1 VIKDLQSLRI
11 PAQVS
16 LVISH
21 ALYADRTV
29 GGPSLSG
36 RRKLVYFD
44 QTQNERGRI
53 DTTYSELA
61 KLLRDNDFDVEP
73 YTEFMLLAK
82 NLENASVVVFG
93 CPNSSKLRPAEIDV
107 LKRFVTSGGG
117 LMLLSLSGGD
127 RGLMNNMSQVSKGF
141 GISFENTALR
151 DERNNAGLPTMPIIT
166 DIIKH
171 PTTQDVHDLLV
182 PSSCTLSV
190 TTKGFALANSADTG
204 DPPKKPIV
212 ACAEAGKGRMMCVGS
227 YEVFRR
233 GMKHPGNK
241 QFAVNAFK
249 WLSGELTLVEPSD
262 VAETEETKKPKAK
275 TKAEEEADTISVET
289 EKTLRRLVN
298 AVFDLQKDIGKLDKQ
313 LSGVEKNLELLR
325 DQFQDF
331 AEKAQEQL
339 GVMIPARQFKT
350 EEENLAAEIEADIKA
365 LEKEVNS
372 VRQLR
377 DHVEERHSSGS
388 MPKETYSEQTEK
400 LNARLKSLEK
410 KLDKKTREL
419 EELLS

>member
-1 VIKDLQSLRI
+1 M
-11 PAQVS
+11 
-16 LVISH
+16 
-21 ALYADRTV
+21 
-29 GGPSLSG
+29 SG

-44 QTQNERGRI
+44 QTQNERGRL

-82 NLENASVVVFG
+82 NLEDASVLVFG

-107 LKRFVTSGGG
+107 LKRFVMSGGG

-127 RGLMNNMSQVSKGF
+127 RGLMNNMSQVSKDF
-141 GISFENTALR
+141 GITFENTALR
-151 DERNNAGLPTMPIIT
+151 DERNNAGLPTMPMIT
-166 DIIKH
+166 DIVQH
-171 PTTQDVHDLLV
+171 PTTQDVKDLLV

-190 TTKGFALANSADTG
+190 TAKGFALASSADTG

-212 ACAEAGKGRMMCVGS
+212 ACAEAGKGRLLCVGS

-233 GMKHPGNK
+233 GGGMKHAGNK
-241 QFAVNAFK
+241 QFAINAFK
-249 WLSGELTLVEPSD
+249 WLSGEITAVEPE
-262 VAETEETKKPKAK
+262 VAETEETERPKARA
-275 TKAEEEADTISVET
+275 KAKEAAKISAET

-298 AVFDLQKDIGKLDKQ
+298 AVFDLQKDIGKLGKQ
-313 LSGVEKNLELLR
+313 VTGVEKNLELLR

-365 LEKEVNS
+365 LEKEVKS
-372 VRQLR
+372 IRQLKE
-377 DHVEERHSSGS
+377 HVEERHSSGS
-388 MPKETYSEQTEK
+388 MPKETYTEQTEK
-400 LNARLKSLEK
+400 LDARLKSLEK
-410 KLDKKTREL
+410 KLDTRTREL

>member
-1 VIKDLQSLRI
+1 M
-11 PAQVS
+11 
-16 LVISH
+16 
-21 ALYADRTV
+21 
-29 GGPSLSG
+29 SG

-44 QTQNERGRI
+44 QTQNERGRL

-93 CPNSSKLRPAEIDV
+93 CPNSSRLRPAEIDV
-107 LKRFVTSGGG
+107 LKRFVTNGGG

-166 DIIKH
+166 DIVRH
-171 PTTQDVHDLLV
+171 PTTQDVSDLLV
-182 PSSCTLSV
+182 PSSCTLNV
-190 TTKGFALANSADTG
+190 TTKGFALANSSDTG

-212 ACAEAGKGRMMCVGS
+212 ACAESGKGRLICVGS

-233 GMKHPGNK
+233 GGGMKHPGNK

-249 WLSGELTLVEPSD
+249 WLSGEITSVEPSEAA
-262 VAETEETKKPKAK
+262 VAEENKKPRAKPKAK
-275 TKAEEEADTISVET
+275 EAATISEET

-298 AVFDLQKDIGKLDKQ
+298 AVFDLQKDIGKLGNQ
-313 LSGVEKNLELLR
+313 VTGVEKNLELLR

-365 LEKEVNS
+365 LEKEVKS

-388 MPKETYSEQTEK
+388 MPKETYTEQTEK
-400 LNARLKSLEK
+400 LDARLKSLEK
-410 KLDKKTREL
+410 KLDTKTREL